1 MTDQFLDSCFLLVL
15 NEKHDV
21 KLTKTTYRDVNN
33 ILNFYILKENGDIPI
48 LFKNKIEC
56 LQKICELKLT
66 NLDSRTVVDSIT
78 SSDKYATLS
87 EYLNEKINI
96 DIDGT
101 YINETSEYIKLR
113 KKFCDLFNNYDK
125 LSDIIES
132 AKIGTFTSMHDVMRD
147 YESTIKDL
155 YNKLMEYN
163 RSINNQTSVSMDL
176 SLDSYDTLLQS
187 INTKFVN
194 GNTLGTG
201 YPDFDNNAFNAGG
214 FESSRVYIFV
224 GESGG
229 GKSTIM
235 LNCMKNAF
243 VQNTFKSKTSKDKK
257 SVIVYITLEN
267 LIDETFVR
275 LYQSTFGMEF
285 KDFVNETK
293 YKSPTEIK
301 EKISGALFSESNSTL
316 VCRYFPKYSITVND
330 INTVLDDVISMYGT
344 DCIVGVFVDYL
355 DLLKSNEKEDIYR
368 LELSKITSALKDTA
382 VAYDVPVIT
391 ATQLSRDVYNITD
404 VAQLTLASMSESI
417 KKVEH
422 ADFIALMVSD
432 KTKPN
437 SVYMKIAKNRCG
449 RNKLTF
455 RCDVEFDK
463 FLFTNISL
471 YNNSINDGLS
481 EYDALPK
488 DDAPSNKYKQL
499 HKSY

>member
-21 KLTKTTYRDVNN
+21 KLTKTLYRDVNN

-56 LQKICELKLT
+56 LQKICELKT
-66 NLDSRTVVDSIT
+66 NNLDSKTIVDSIT
-78 SSDKYATLS
+78 SSDKYTSLS

-96 DIDGT
+96 EIDST
-101 YINETSEYIKLR
+101 FINETNEYIKLR

-163 RSINNQTSVSMDL
+163 RSVNNEPSVCMDL
-176 SLDSYDTLLQS
+176 SLDNYDALLES
-187 INTKFVN
+187 INTKFVD

-201 YPDFDNNAFNAGG
+201 YPEFDKNAFNAGG
-214 FESSRVYIFV
+214 FESSRVYIFG

-243 VQNTFKSKTSKDKK
+243 MKNTFRGKSSVDKK

-275 LYQSTFGMEF
+275 LYQSTFGMGF

-293 YKSPTEIK
+293 YKTPSEIK
-301 EKISGALFSESNSTL
+301 EKISSALFTESNSTL

-330 INTVLDDVISMYGT
+330 INTVLDDVISMYGN

-355 DLLKSNEKEDIYR
+355 DLLKSSEKEDAYR

-432 KTKPN
+432 KTRPN

-449 RNKLTF
+449 KNKLTF
-455 RCDVEFDK
+455 QCDVEFDK
-463 FLFTNISL
+463 FLFNSINL
-471 YNNSINDGLS
+471 YNNSINDGLT
-481 EYDALPK
+481 EYDSLPK
-488 DDAPSNKYKQL
+488 DIQEKEPKKRLKGY
-499 HKSY
+499 